1 MKKKLLKETTWGF
14 LSKGVTFV
22 LYFLLNTILARN
34 LGIEKFGLWSFFFS
48 TFTIILLIS
57 HFGVNTSIKK
67 FVAQYAKSELFAQA
81 LKDSIKIRLTFTIFF
96 AIILALVAKPLA
108 GLLGKPEL
116 SKLFLLA
123 SPMLVFTSLTEFVKK
138 VFEGLHRIKY
148 NFLLNLIEY
157 GLKLSLVLIIIQKPL
172 ELTGIV
178 NSFILA
184 TIATTFIGFTIVYL
198 KYYKNQKL
206 AKDKKLT
213 KAIVKYSIQLFVIN
227 IGFVIST
234 ELDTFLLGILSSQE
248 QVGAFAAV
256 KQLVNKLPHIS
267 TAIAIGTMPVF
278 ANLNKNNLKK
288 LKNLFKRIIKINMY
302 IYGTIALI
310 VVFLAPYLIPL
321 IFGDQYSGSILP
333 FQILIFYSVTFAF
346 SIQISSFLDYRGLAR
361 KRVKNLI
368 LIIFLNLLLNFL
380 LIPRYG
386 AVGAAIGTSVS
397 YLPYVILNYFEVK
410 QEFKKIS

>member
-1 MKKKLLKETTWGF
+1 
-14 LSKGVTFV
+14 
-22 LYFLLNTILARN
+22 
-34 LGIEKFGLWSFFFS
+34 
-48 TFTIILLIS
+48 
-57 HFGVNTSIKK
+57 
-67 FVAQYAKSELFAQA
+67 
-81 LKDSIKIRLTFTIFF
+81 
-96 AIILALVAKPLA
+96 
-108 GLLGKPEL
+108 LGKPEL